1 MILRERQKEFVN
13 KCATALIERGN
24 TLGVAPTGSG
34 KTIMLSA
41 VVGQI
46 LGSSNAKACVLAH
59 RDEITAQNLDKFRK
73 VNPGMPVSIVD
84 AEEKSWSGQTIFAM
98 VQTLAR
104 ERNLLAMPSLD
115 LLVIDEA
122 HHARADTYRRV
133 IDAAKARNPKIRIYG
148 VTATPNRGD
157 GKGLREIF
165 DNVADQISLSEM
177 IAEGQL
183 VRPRTFVIDLGILDE
198 LSRVRKLA
206 NEYDMDQ
213 VAGIMD
219 RTPVTDEILRHWRE
233 KAGDRRTVV
242 FCSTIKHAQHVQEAF
257 AAHGVQARLVT
268 GDTPD
273 SERADIFASLDRGDT
288 QVLVNVAVAT
298 EGWDCPP
305 VSCVV
310 LLRPCSY
317 KSTMIQMI
325 GRGLRKV
332 DPEIYPGV
340 VKTDCV
346 VLDFGASALTHGA
359 LEQEINLDDRK
370 KGPPQDA
377 LEKKCP
383 ECGTLVPIQVVECPM
398 CGHKFGPP
406 PKPPLED
413 FEMTEVDLL
422 RRSSFKWCDVDRD
435 GSTLVANG
443 FSAWGA
449 VYSMNGL
456 HCAIGGLKDRTTKL
470 LSVGDR
476 ISCLASADDW
486 LNLNETEEAAH
497 KSRRWLRL
505 PPTDKQL
512 QYLPEAYECRP
523 QTRYSAACILSLVF
537 NASRIKRVLARVT
550 GGAAA

>member
-1 MILRERQKEFVN
+1 MILRERQKEFVG
-13 KCATALIERGN
+13 KCATALVEHGN

-41 VVGQI
+41 VVGEI
-46 LGSSNAKACVLAH
+46 LRGSAAKACVLAH
-59 RDEITAQNLDKFRK
+59 RDEITAQNLDKFRR

-84 AEEKSWSGQTIFAM
+84 AEEKCWSGQTIFAM
-98 VQTLAR
+98 VQTLSR
-104 ERNLLAMPSLD
+104 ERNLVVMPPLD

-133 IDAAKARNPKIRIYG
+133 IEAAKARNPKIRIYG

-198 LSRVRKLA
+198 LGRVRKLA

-219 RTPVTDEILRHWRE
+219 RRPITDEILRHWRE

-242 FCSTIKHAQHVQEAF
+242 FCSTIKHAHHVLEAF
-257 AAHGVQARLVT
+257 LDNGVSAQIVT

-273 SERADIFASLDRGDT
+273 DERTAIFASLDRGDT

-340 VKTDCV
+340 IKTDCV

-359 LEQEINLDDRK
+359 LEQEINLDDRM
-370 KGPPQDA
+370 KGPPQEA
-377 LEKKCP
+377 PHKKCP
-383 ECGTLVPIQVVECPM
+383 ECGAIVPIRVIECPM
-398 CGHKFGPP
+398 CGHKFEPP

-422 RRSSFKWCDVDRD
+422 RRSSFKWCDLEGD
-435 GSTLVANG
+435 GSILVATG
-443 FSAWGA
+443 FSAYGA
-449 VYSMNGL
+449 LFARNGRY
-456 HCAIGGLKDRTTKL
+456 CAIGGLKDGTTKL
-470 LSVGDR
+470 LAEGDR
-476 ISCLASADDW
+476 ITCLASADDW

-497 KSRRWLRL
+497 KSRGWLRL
-505 PPTDKQL
+505 PPSDKQL
-512 QYLPEAYECRP
+512 QYLPDAYAGRSM
-523 QTRYSAACILSLVF
+523 TRYSAACALSLAF
-537 NASRIKRVLARVT
+537 NRSRIARALAR
-550 GGAAA
+550 GATR